1 MAAHRAAWCC
11 ALRAASCVSQ
21 HQLLAAPAFPSLCSQ
36 PHPSL
41 LGGRMEPHE
50 QGWVTPPAAPTHLA
64 KDRGAGLPRGR
75 AEHLRGGR
83 EGVWLPGAMQTLSSP
98 ALPCS

>member
-50 QGWVTPPAAPTHLA
+50 QGWVTPPAAPTQRTQEL
-64 KDRGAGLPRGR
+64 GFLE
-75 AEHLRGGR
+75 AELNTSGWGR
-83 EGVWLPGAMQTLSSP
+83 EGVWLPGAVQTLSSP